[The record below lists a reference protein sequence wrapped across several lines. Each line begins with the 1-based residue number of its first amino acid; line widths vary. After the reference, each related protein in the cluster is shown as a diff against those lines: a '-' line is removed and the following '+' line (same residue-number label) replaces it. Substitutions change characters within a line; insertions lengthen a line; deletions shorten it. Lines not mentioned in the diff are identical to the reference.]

1 MGNRVYT
8 YIKGV
13 LFLIIGMGSTI
24 YSSAQTNISVGDS
37 LTLGQ
42 CSNTEFGFLHIDLVV
57 KTRWVDRGLTYDSA
71 TGDGFYPY
79 FFNEGDVDSRRLPCE
94 YAGRK
99 FRIASMDWHKNDD
112 GTKRLVILGQIDN
125 ANTVL
130 WIEAD
135 EAVEAKELTL

>member
-1 MGNRVYT
+1 MKLYS
-8 YIKGV
+8 YIYIV
-13 LFLIIGMGSTI
+13 LLFCLVIPFKSK
-24 YSSAQTNISVGDS
+24 AQVDIKVGDS

-42 CSNTEFGFLHIDLVV
+42 CSHAEFGFLHIDLVV
-57 KTRWVDRGLTYDSA
+57 KTRWVDRGMVYDSI

-99 FRIASMDWHKNDD
+99 FRVASLDWHKNDD
-112 GTKRLVILGQIDN
+112 GSKRLVILGQIDN
-125 ANTVL
+125 QNTVL

-135 EAVEAKELTL
+135 EAVATKELTL